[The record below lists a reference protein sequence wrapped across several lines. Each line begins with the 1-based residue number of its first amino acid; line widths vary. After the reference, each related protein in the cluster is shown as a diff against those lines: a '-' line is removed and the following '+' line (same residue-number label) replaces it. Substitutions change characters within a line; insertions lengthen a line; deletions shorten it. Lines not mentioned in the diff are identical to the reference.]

1 MKYIVND
8 GATLSFADGSKFALE
23 KGIHDSK
30 AFPEHVKKHWAFE
43 SYVKPIDKADLVS
56 ETLAED
62 LTARVSQL
70 EGEVTSLNEQ
80 IGIRDAT
87 IADREKSIAALEGEV
102 TSLKAELEEAKD
114 PAPAANSEADNA
126 DSAEGSKNAKK
137 Q

>member
-8 GATLSFADGSKFALE
+8 GATLSFADGSKFLLE

-30 AFPEHVKKHWAFE
+30 AFSDSVKKHWAFE
-43 SYVKPIDKADLVS
+43 SYAKPIDEADLVS

-62 LTARVSQL
+62 LTARVTQL

-80 IGIRDAT
+80 IGLRDAT
-87 IADREKSIAALEGEV
+87 ISDREKSIATLEGEV
-102 TSLKAELEEAKD
+102 TSLKAELEAAKAA
-114 PAPAANSEADNA
+114 APAANTDADNA
-126 DSAEGSKNAKK
+126 DTAEGSKNAKK